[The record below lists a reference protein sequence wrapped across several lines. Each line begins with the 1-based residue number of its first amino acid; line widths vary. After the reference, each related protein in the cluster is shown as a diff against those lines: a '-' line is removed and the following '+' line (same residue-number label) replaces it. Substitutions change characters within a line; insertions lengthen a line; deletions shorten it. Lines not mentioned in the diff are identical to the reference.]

1 MTIVHHRRDTIYR
14 CGWSDGYDR
23 HHLQAKRFSETPI
36 LRLRTDKE
44 MPARRLTA
52 NIGLGHGLHSL
63 VHRSLLPHITTQD
76 DDRVPEFMDNGRLL
90 IRQPVL
96 LDRVINASGRRRN
109 SAQLV
114 RS

>member
-1 MTIVHHRRDTIYR
+1 M
-14 CGWSDGYDR
+14 
-23 HHLQAKRFSETPI
+23 L
-36 LRLRTDKE
+36 
-44 MPARRLTA
+44 ARRLTT

-63 VHRSLLPHITTQD
+63 VHRSLLPHFTTQD

-109 SAQLV
+109 SASIGTHRELKMDRLRNCLGRVSAVKLV
-114 RS
+114 FREI